1 MSDHGRARE
10 ALCYFLSWREKE
22 TEITQKKRFPLG
34 RSSLLTSLQ
43 LLKKKTSLP
52 LSHSLPDIENLRRRR
67 DAADAALRADEAERA
82 ALQREAAALTRR
94 LGELGERVAAAARAR
109 DECADVLAT
118 AEGAYEKILQ
128 SAQSLRDVLK
138 AEASEIGGGR
148 DNGGG
153 DNGREGSSSDS
164 GNNSAG

>member
-1 MSDHGRARE
+1 MLLFVLERE
-10 ALCYFLSWREKE
+10 RDRNN
-22 TEITQKKRFPLG
+22 KKKTF
-34 RSSLLTSLQ
+34 SSRPIVSVDLPPTPQ
-43 LLKKKTSLP
+43 KKTSLP

>member
-22 TEITQKKRFPLG
+22 TEITKKKRFPLG
-34 RSSLLTSLQ
+34 RSCLLTSLQ
-43 LLKKKTSLP
+43 LLKKKRLF
-52 LSHSLPDIENLRRRR
+52 HSLPDIENLRRRR

-164 GNNSAG
+164 GNNIAG

>member
-22 TEITQKKRFPLG
+22 TEITKKKRFPLG
-34 RSSLLTSLQ
+34 RSCLLTSLQ
-43 LLKKKTSLP
+43 LLKKKRLF
-52 LSHSLPDIENLRRRR
+52 HSLPDIENLRRRR

>member
-22 TEITQKKRFPLG
+22 TEITKKKRFPLG

-67 DAADAALRADEAERA
+67 DAADTALRADEAERA

-148 DNGGG
+148 DNDGG